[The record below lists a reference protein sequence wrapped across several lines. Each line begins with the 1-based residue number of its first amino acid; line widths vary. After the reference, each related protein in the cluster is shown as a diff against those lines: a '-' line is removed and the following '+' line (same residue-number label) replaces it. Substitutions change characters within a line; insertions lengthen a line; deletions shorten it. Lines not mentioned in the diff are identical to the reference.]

1 MAHSRAPWKV
11 TGQSEGGRYITVQA
25 ADGRVVAR
33 VPWNTEKQLEAGPAT
48 DNDDAV
54 LISMS
59 PEILDALEHATTRL
73 RMVAAI
79 ANSLPRRYA
88 AKLVDVQ
95 AYSDLEAV
103 IAKANARPARGK

>member
-1 MAHSRAPWKV
+1 MAHSEGPWTV
-11 TGQSEGGRYITVQA
+11 TGQSEAGRYITVKA
-25 ADGRVVAR
+25 ANGRVVAR
-33 VPWNTEKQLEAGPAT
+33 VPWTTDKQLEQGPAT

-59 PEILDALEHATTRL
+59 PEMLEALEHATARL

-79 ANSLPRRYA
+79 SNSLPRRYA

-95 AYSDLEAV
+95 AYGDLEAV
-103 IAKANARPARGK
+103 IARARAR